1 MDGFFRKTFGSTIAA
16 APFSVLTSL
25 MALLKAFS
33 EAFSGAQETN
43 ANLLLNESLRV
54 TDDVE
59 GVLLDAVDDF
69 GD

>member
-1 MDGFFRKTFGSTIAA
+1 
-16 APFSVLTSL
+16 
-25 MALLKAFS
+25 MALLKALS
-33 EAFSGAQETN
+33 EAFSGTQETN

-59 GVLLDAVDDF
+59 GVLLDAVDDL